1 MKYLLILGFSLVVLL
16 LVNELVFKR
25 EGPENLHSLG
35 AKLRD
40 LGARFHV
47 AIGIA
52 AVLIIVY
59 FVVRFLIR
67 MVEWR

>member
-1 MKYLLILGFSLVVLL
+1 MKYLLILGFALVVSL

-40 LGARFHV
+40 FGARFHV

-67 MVEWR
+67 MVAWR